1 MSPLGYVN
9 LQNNLSSRKISQ
21 AQVVSHF
28 MGFGNLN
35 TDGFAN
41 TLTKGVTTNQDPSGK
56 FFQKLQYKQKLLEEQ
71 MIENRVRKLQL
82 DEERLKKQIMLAN
95 KHSKLADEARQNH

>member
-1 MSPLGYVN
+1 
-9 LQNNLSSRKISQ
+9 
-21 AQVVSHF
+21 
-28 MGFGNLN
+28 
-35 TDGFAN
+35 
-41 TLTKGVTTNQDPSGK
+41 
-56 FFQKLQYKQKLLEEQ
+56 